1 MNYQRME
8 HSKNSTQININHSS
22 QSCALG
28 DARRQSQDAG
38 MTKDGNGQTFEAQI
52 LYLLEWLVS
61 SQKSRCVSEYFLWHK
76 FFAAIFPRRQHCS
89 TLNIVAGIME
99 LRVRFFAQIINYNIQ
114 YVKDIAIIAVKTLP
128 KVLWTQ
134 AAYFN

>member
-61 SQKSRCVSEYFLWHK
+61 SRKSRCVSEYFL
-76 FFAAIFPRRQHCS
+76 IFCSHFPKKPTLQHPEYCCRYNGAEGQV
-89 TLNIVAGIME
+89 LCP
-99 LRVRFFAQIINYNIQ
+99 NIQ
-114 YVKDIAIIAVKTLP
+114 LQHSICQRYCYYSCKNIAKGTMDSSCL
-128 KVLWTQ
+128 
-134 AAYFN
+134 F

>member
-52 LYLLEWLVS
+52 LYLLEWLVRS
-61 SQKSRCVSEYFLWHK
+61 HVVCQNIFYGTNFVQPFSQG
-76 FFAAIFPRRQHCS
+76 A
-89 TLNIVAGIME
+89 N
-99 LRVRFFAQIINYNIQ
+99 
-114 YVKDIAIIAVKTLP
+114 
-128 KVLWTQ
+128 TQ
-134 AAYFN
+134 AS

>member
-1 MNYQRME
+1 MNNQRME
-8 HSKNSTQININHSS
+8 HSKNSAQININHSS

-76 FFAAIFPRRQHCS
+76 FAIFPRSQPCS
-89 TLNIVAGIME
+89 TLNIVVGIME
-99 LRVRFFAQIINYNIQ
+99 LRVKFFAQIFNYNIQ
-114 YVKDIAIIAVKTLP
+114 YLEDMAVLAVKTLP